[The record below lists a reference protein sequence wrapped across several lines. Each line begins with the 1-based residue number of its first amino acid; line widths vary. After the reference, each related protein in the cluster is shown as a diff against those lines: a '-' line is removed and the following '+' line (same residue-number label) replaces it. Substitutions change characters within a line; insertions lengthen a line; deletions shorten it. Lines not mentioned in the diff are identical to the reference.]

1 MMDKLKPCPL
11 GPNPKLN
18 ELMFLVAT
26 TAASESGNGYDQAVI
41 KKHADR
47 AAKRWEEHVART
59 EPSTVEGLVED
70 AAKTVYASM
79 QWAARKAEK
88 GTPPDWVERGNSLAQ
103 SEARGA
109 ARAIVI
115 ASGLLREIEELRA
128 LLGRIHACRIDGRN
142 GRFVNLA
149 RLKPAMDELN
159 AALSRPLVGGDNPKP

>member
-88 GTPPDWVERGNSLAQ
+88 GTPPDWVERGNSLA
-103 SEARGA
+103 
-109 ARAIVI
+109 
-115 ASGLLREIEELRA
+115 